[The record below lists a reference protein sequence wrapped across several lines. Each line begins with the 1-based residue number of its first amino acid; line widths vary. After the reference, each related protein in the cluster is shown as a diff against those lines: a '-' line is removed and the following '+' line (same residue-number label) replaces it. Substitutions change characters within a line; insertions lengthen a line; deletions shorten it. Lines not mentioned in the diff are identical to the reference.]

1 VPAHRWQMEMTA
13 TTAEVKKIAA
23 AEALKKTGALEKR
36 WARRARANVKMDL
49 GVSASS
55 KAGKDSRRSETY
67 Q

>member
-1 VPAHRWQMEMTA
+1 MEMTA

-36 WARRARANVKMDL
+36 WARRARANVKMDI
-49 GVSASS
+49 GVSASASS